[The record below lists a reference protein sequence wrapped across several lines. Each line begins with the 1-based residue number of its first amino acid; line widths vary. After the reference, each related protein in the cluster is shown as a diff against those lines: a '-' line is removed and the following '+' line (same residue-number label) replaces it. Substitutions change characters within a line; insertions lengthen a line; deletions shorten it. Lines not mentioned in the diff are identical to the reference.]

1 VGSTMVFE
9 NDAEVQQELDVTCSV
24 ALQLTATLGLWF
36 LDSRL
41 GNNGVTSIFGLAVR
55 EDS

>member
-9 NDAEVQQELDVTCSV
+9 NDAEAQQGLDVTCSV

-36 LDSRL
+36 LNSRL
-41 GNNGVTSIFGLAVR
+41 GNNGVTNIFGFAVR

>member
-9 NDAEVQQELDVTCSV
+9 KDAEVQQGVDVTCSV
-24 ALQLTATLGLWF
+24 ALQLTANLRLWF
-36 LDSRL
+36 SNSRL
-41 GNNGVTSIFGLAVR
+41 GNNGVTNIFELAVR